1 MAPRSRRTA
10 TMADIAR
17 VSGVSIT
24 TVSHVINRTRPVR
37 QETEAAVLAAI
48 GTVGYLPAAAS
59 GAPESRILGVAS
71 SAFSNPSFNDLLHG
85 VEQTAARVGYS
96 LLVSDTR
103 DDVNTELRSVVELV
117 SHRVQAILLA
127 PSPNPAAALSYARAQ
142 GVPVVLLDRMIDV
155 EMDQVGS
162 ENIESVGLLV
172 DHLAEIGHTRIAMIS
187 GMPGLSTTQERVQG
201 FRRSAERHGIRV
213 TRNSVVSGHGV
224 DEESQE
230 AMRRLMTGAR
240 PPTAVVMGN
249 NRATIGAMRAA
260 RQMGIEVPRDVALV
274 GYDDFEW
281 ADMFHPRLTVIAQPT
296 TQIGENAV
304 DLAVSRIIAP
314 GRAARRLIL
323 TTSFV
328 HRESCGCGA

>member
-1 MAPRSRRTA
+1 MTPTTRRTA

-24 TVSHVINRTRPVR
+24 TVSHVVNRTRPVR

-48 GTVGYLPAAAS
+48 ATVGYRPAAAH
-59 GAPESRILGVAS
+59 GALESRILGVAS
-71 SAFSNPSFNDLLHG
+71 SAFSNPSFSELLHG
-85 VEQTAARVGYS
+85 IEQTATRVGYS

-103 DDVNTELRSVVELV
+103 DDVNTELRTVTDLI

-162 ENIESVGLLV
+162 ENTASVALLV

-187 GMPGLSTTQERVQG
+187 GMPGLSTTEERVQG
-201 FRRSAERHGIRV
+201 FRRAAEKHKIRV
-213 TRNSVVSGHGV
+213 TRNSVVSGHGA
-224 DEESQE
+224 DQESQE

-249 NRATIGAMRAA
+249 NRTTIGAMRAA

-274 GYDDFEW
+274 AYDDFEW
-281 ADMFHPRLTVIAQPT
+281 ADMFHPRLTVIAQPI

-314 GRAARRLIL
+314 GRAARRMIL
-323 TTSFV
+323 ATTFV
-328 HRESCGCGA
+328 HRESCGCLA

>member
-1 MAPRSRRTA
+1 
-10 TMADIAR
+10 MADIAR

-48 GTVGYLPAAAS
+48 GTVGYLPAMAS
-59 GAPESRILGVAS
+59 GSPESRILGVAS

-85 VEQTAARVGYS
+85 IEQTAARVGYS

-103 DDVNTELRSVVELV
+103 DDVNTELRTVTELI

-127 PSPNPAAALSYARAQ
+127 PSPNPSSAISYARAQ

-155 EMDQVGS
+155 DMDQVGS
-162 ENIESVGLLV
+162 ENVESVGLLV

-187 GMPGLSTTQERVQG
+187 GMPGLSTTEERVAG
-201 FRRSAERHGIRV
+201 FRRAAERHGIRV
-213 TRNSVVSGHGV
+213 TRSSVVSGHGA
-224 DEESQE
+224 DQESQE
-230 AMRRLMTGAR
+230 AMRVLMTGTR

-274 GYDDFEW
+274 AYDDFEW

-314 GRAARRLIL
+314 DRASRRLIL

-328 HRESCGCGA
+328 HRESCGCPPDPAG